1 MKFAEKL
8 KHLKI
13 KSWDNKYINYK
24 FLKKIIKHKYNDEI
38 GSLYEKIDKNDAEIL
53 EVCHLV
59 THNSVVTNAHP
70 REKKKINETDAEDI
84 NYTYLFFYVLR
95 NHINIVKQHYEQ
107 EYNNLNE
114 KINEIKCF
122 LANNNKINLK
132 SIDELKTKCLNV
144 YNLFDVLNNY
154 LNINVLSVY
163 KILKKKNKK
172 ANLSTSLDLYQKYC
186 NDLHRISREER
197 FNEKI
202 KATYLSIQK
211 KKEDNKEKIDFI
223 NFKSYIKNKIE
234 SLEQYKKPLYFF
246 FGVLIVLVINTL
258 ILLYININKIN
269 INVIMSILPIYRLIY
284 ILNFL
289 FLFLFGSFLFMQLY
303 GVNFTI
309 IYVVLLCVILFCT
322 FIVPINFYKYNE
334 KNHVFPSFIRVLMS
348 GLFLVNNVTLLDN
361 IVGDMLTSL
370 SKTFT
375 DIQYFICFIV
385 NGLNTNEPAKCP
397 IMEKYINPIALGLPF
412 YLRICQC
419 LIRYNSEGGKIHLY
433 NMLKYVCGIIIVIC
447 SSFNWDYWGIDAYT
461 SNIIIICAYLVGSLY
476 MYFWDLYCD
485 WGLLNEYNSFLRKN
499 NNILYPPHYYYLAG
513 FLNLIFRLTWAIT
526 ILPINLLQNK
536 EMNTFLIVLFLMFIE
551 VLRRSIWICFRLEN
565 EHATNASRYR
575 TILWVPK
582 MTKAKKF

>member
-1 MKFAEKL
+1 
-8 KHLKI
+8 
-13 KSWDNKYINYK
+13 
-24 FLKKIIKHKYNDEI
+24 
-38 GSLYEKIDKNDAEIL
+38 
-53 EVCHLV
+53 
-59 THNSVVTNAHP
+59 
-70 REKKKINETDAEDI
+70 
-84 NYTYLFFYVLR
+84 
-95 NHINIVKQHYEQ
+95 
-107 EYNNLNE
+107 
-114 KINEIKCF
+114 
-122 LANNNKINLK
+122 
-132 SIDELKTKCLNV
+132 
-144 YNLFDVLNNY
+144 
-154 LNINVLSVY
+154 
-163 KILKKKNKK
+163 
-172 ANLSTSLDLYQKYC
+172 
-186 NDLHRISREER
+186 
-197 FNEKI
+197 
-202 KATYLSIQK
+202 
-211 KKEDNKEKIDFI
+211 
-223 NFKSYIKNKIE
+223 
-234 SLEQYKKPLYFF
+234 
-246 FGVLIVLVINTL
+246 
-258 ILLYININKIN
+258 
-269 INVIMSILPIYRLIY
+269 MSILPIYRLIY

-303 GVNFTI
+303 GVNFTYILDLNKIIIDEYYYLINYIVCLLFLTTLILLLFLLNVLFLFNVFPYSI